1 MSAPLSPPP
10 RPRRSWLLIVSLCL
24 NIALVPVIAA
34 VVIRAMHRD
43 TAIGSGGVL
52 APRSLMTALPAQSG
66 AIQKVIDAHTAKIRS
81 LRAASLRARR
91 ESFAVLASP
100 SYTPEQMSAA
110 LQAVTAADSA
120 LETESVAMMGDSIAT
135 LTPAERQAI
144 VEKVRKRNNSWLFRM
159 FRPRAR

>member
-34 VVIRAMHRD
+34 VVVRAMHRD

-66 AIQKVIDAHTAKIRS
+66 AIQKVIDAHTAKIRG
-81 LRAASLRARR
+81 LREASLRARR
-91 ESFAVLASP
+91 QAFALLASP
-100 SYTPEQMSAA
+100 GYTPEKMSAA
-110 LQAVTAADSA
+110 LQAITAADTA
-120 LETESVAMMGDSIAT
+120 LETESIAMMGDSIAR

-144 VEKVRKRNNSWLFRM
+144 ADKVRKRNNSWLFRM